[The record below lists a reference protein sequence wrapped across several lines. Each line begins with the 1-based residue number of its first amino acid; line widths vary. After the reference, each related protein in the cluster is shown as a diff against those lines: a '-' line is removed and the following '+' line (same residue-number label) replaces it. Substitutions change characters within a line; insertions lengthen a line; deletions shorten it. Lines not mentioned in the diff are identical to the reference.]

1 MNPELRPSCGDILSN
16 VEVKQYADL
25 LCPED
30 NYTPVTRK
38 KQVDLLKTIRLPKKM
53 LFLGGRL
60 PKAQYDD
67 PDKILEEEELDDEQ
81 MSKFM
86 DESSGGH

>member
-1 MNPELRPSCGDILSN
+1 M
-16 VEVKQYADL
+16 KQYADL

-30 NYTPVTRK
+30 DFQMVRQK
-38 KQVDLLKTIRLPKKM
+38 KVDLIKTIRLPKKM

-67 PDKILEEEELDDEQ
+67 PDKILEEEEIDAES
-81 MSKFM
+81 MNEFM
-86 DESSGGH
+86 Q